1 MLAIF
6 DGIRSFSFLSIA
18 LRILL
23 SSISAGL
30 IGFERG
36 RAGRAAGLRT
46 HILVSL
52 GACIVMCLDHY
63 LVTAV
68 NPAADPA
75 RLGAQ
80 VINGMGFLGAGTILA
95 TGKRVTG
102 LTTAAGLWTT
112 ACIGLAYGGGYF
124 EGGILATATMLVV
137 MIILHRLE
145 GHTSTLIGM
154 ELLVETTSPED
165 IPYLLEPTRKCGAQ
179 VINVSIN
186 SDSKKVKKG
195 HILTRLSLRVGRS
208 FDSSEILDALSQK
221 TSVVK
226 FEEL

>member
-6 DGIRSFSFLSIA
+6 DGIREFSFLSVV

-23 SSISAGL
+23 SSVSAGL

-52 GACIVMCLDHY
+52 GACIVMCLNHY
-63 LVTAV
+63 LVTEI
-68 NPAADPA
+68 NPASDPA

-95 TGKRVTG
+95 TGKRITG

-112 ACIGLAYGGGYF
+112 ACIGLVYGGSYF
-124 EGGILATATMLVV
+124 EGGLLATATMLIV
-137 MIILHRLE
+137 MIILHKLE

-165 IPYLLEPTRKCGAQ
+165 IPYLLETTRKCGAQ

-195 HILTRLSLRVGRS
+195 HVLTRLSLRVGRT
-208 FDSSEILDALSQK
+208 FDSAEILDALSQK
-221 TSVVK
+221 TSVVR

>member
-6 DGIRSFSFLSIA
+6 DGIRGFSFLSIV

-23 SSISAGL
+23 SSVSAGL

-52 GACIVMCLDHY
+52 GACIVMCVDHY

-68 NPAADPA
+68 NPTADPA

-124 EGGILATATMLVV
+124 EGGLLATATMLVV
-137 MIILHRLE
+137 MIILHKLE
-145 GHTSTLIGM
+145 GHSSTLIGM

-165 IPYLLEPTRKCGAQ
+165 IPYLLETTKKCGAQ

-186 SDSKKVKKG
+186 NDSKKVKKG
-195 HILTRLSLRVGRS
+195 HILTHLSLRVGRT

>member
-1 MLAIF
+1 MLTVF
-6 DGIRSFSFLSIA
+6 DGIREFSFLSIA
-18 LRILL
+18 LRVLL
-23 SSISAGL
+23 SSVSAGL

-52 GACIVMCLDHY
+52 GACIVMCVDHY
-63 LVTAV
+63 LVTAI

-124 EGGILATATMLVV
+124 EGGLLAAATMLVV
-137 MIILHRLE
+137 MIILHKLE
-145 GHTSTLIGM
+145 GHSSTLIGM
-154 ELLVETTSPED
+154 ELLIEITVPED
-165 IPYLLEPTRKCGAQ
+165 IPCVLDTIRTCEGH
-179 VINVSIN
+179 VINISIN
-186 SDSKKVKKG
+186 DDSKKIKKG
-195 HILTRLSLRVGRS
+195 HILLRLSLKVGRT
-208 FDSSEILDALSQK
+208 FDSSELLDALSHK
-221 TSVVK
+221 IPVAK

>member
-1 MLAIF
+1 MLVIF
-6 DGIRSFSFLSIA
+6 DGIRGFSFLSIV

-23 SSISAGL
+23 SSVSAGL

-80 VINGMGFLGAGTILA
+80 VINGIGFLGAGTILA

-165 IPYLLEPTRKCGAQ
+165 IPYLLETTRKCGAQ

>member
-1 MLAIF
+1 MLTVF
-6 DGIRSFSFLSIA
+6 DGIREFSFLSIA

-23 SSISAGL
+23 SSVSAGL

-52 GACIVMCLDHY
+52 GACIVMCVDHY
-63 LVTAV
+63 LVTAI

-124 EGGILATATMLVV
+124 EGGLLATATMLVV
-137 MIILHRLE
+137 MIILHKLE
-145 GHTSTLIGM
+145 GHSSTLIGM
-154 ELLVETTSPED
+154 ELLIEITVPED
-165 IPYLLEPTRKCGAQ
+165 IPCVLDTIRTCEGH
-179 VINVSIN
+179 VINISIN
-186 SDSKKVKKG
+186 DDSKKIKKG
-195 HILTRLSLRVGRS
+195 HILLRLSLKVGRT
-208 FDSSEILDALSQK
+208 FDSSELLDALSHK
-221 TSVVK
+221 IPVAK

>member
-1 MLAIF
+1 MLTVF
-6 DGIRSFSFLSIA
+6 DGIREFSFLSIA

-23 SSISAGL
+23 SSVSAGL

-52 GACIVMCLDHY
+52 GACIVMCVDHY
-63 LVTAV
+63 LVTAI

-124 EGGILATATMLVV
+124 EGGLLATATMLVV
-137 MIILHRLE
+137 MIILHKLE
-145 GHTSTLIGM
+145 GHSSTLIGM
-154 ELLVETTSPED
+154 ELLIEITVPED
-165 IPYLLEPTRKCGAQ
+165 IPCVLDTIRTCEGH
-179 VINVSIN
+179 VINISIN
-186 SDSKKVKKG
+186 DDSKKIKKG
-195 HILTRLSLRVGRS
+195 HILLRLSLKVRRT
-208 FDSSEILDALSQK
+208 FDSSELLDALSHK
-221 TSVVK
+221 IPVAK

>member
-1 MLAIF
+1 MLPIF
-6 DGIRSFSFLSIA
+6 DGLRDFTFLSITM
-18 LRILL
+18 RILF
-23 SSISAGL
+23 SSLSAGL

-52 GACIVMCLDHY
+52 GACIVMCVDHY
-63 LVTAV
+63 LVVAI

-80 VINGMGFLGAGTILA
+80 VINGIGFLGAGTILA

-112 ACIGLAYGGGYF
+112 ACVGLAYGAGYF
-124 EGGILATATMLVV
+124 EGGLLVTIVMPIV

-154 ELLVETTSPED
+154 ELLVEITAPED
-165 IPYLLEPTRKCGAQ
+165 IPCLLETTRKCGGH
-179 VINVSIN
+179 VENVRIND
-186 SDSKKVKKG
+186 DSKKVKKG
-195 HILTRLSLRVGRS
+195 HILVRLSLRVGRT
-208 FDSSEILDALSQK
+208 FDSSEILDALSK
-221 TSVVK
+221 KITVIR

>member
-1 MLAIF
+1 MLVIF
-6 DGIRSFSFLSIA
+6 DGIRGFSFLSIV

-23 SSISAGL
+23 SSVSAGL

-165 IPYLLEPTRKCGAQ
+165 IPYLLETTRKCGAQ

>member
-1 MLAIF
+1 MLTVF
-6 DGIRSFSFLSIA
+6 DGIREFSFLSIA
-18 LRILL
+18 LRVLL
-23 SSISAGL
+23 SSVSASL

-52 GACIVMCLDHY
+52 GACIVMCVDHY
-63 LVTAV
+63 LVTAI

-95 TGKRVTG
+95 TGKRGTG

-124 EGGILATATMLVV
+124 EGGLLATATMLVV
-137 MIILHRLE
+137 MIILHKLE
-145 GHTSTLIGM
+145 GHSSTLIGM
-154 ELLVETTSPED
+154 ELLIEITVPED
-165 IPYLLEPTRKCGAQ
+165 IPCVLDTIRTCEGH
-179 VINVSIN
+179 VINISIN
-186 SDSKKVKKG
+186 DDSKKIKKG
-195 HILTRLSLRVGRS
+195 HILLRLSLKVGRT
-208 FDSSEILDALSQK
+208 FDSSELLDALSHK
-221 TSVVK
+221 IPVAK

>member
-1 MLAIF
+1 MLTVF
-6 DGIRSFSFLSIA
+6 DGIREFSFLSIA

-23 SSISAGL
+23 SSVSAGL

-52 GACIVMCLDHY
+52 GACIVMCVDHY
-63 LVTAV
+63 LVTAI

-124 EGGILATATMLVV
+124 EGGLLATATMLVV
-137 MIILHRLE
+137 MIILHKLE
-145 GHTSTLIGM
+145 GHSSTLIGM
-154 ELLVETTSPED
+154 ELLIEITVPED
-165 IPYLLEPTRKCGAQ
+165 IPCVLDTIRTCEGH
-179 VINVSIN
+179 VINISIN
-186 SDSKKVKKG
+186 DDSKKIKKG
-195 HILTRLSLRVGRS
+195 IYC
-208 FDSSEILDALSQK
+208 
-221 TSVVK
+221 SV
-226 FEEL
+226 FL

>member
-6 DGIRSFSFLSIA
+6 DGIRGFSFLSIA

-165 IPYLLEPTRKCGAQ
+165 IPYLLETTRKCGAQ

-195 HILTRLSLRVGRS
+195 HILTRLSLRVGRT
-208 FDSSEILDALSQK
+208 FDSSEILDTISQK

>member
-1 MLAIF
+1 MLVIF
-6 DGIRSFSFLSIA
+6 DGIRGFSFLSIV

-23 SSISAGL
+23 SSVSAGL

-165 IPYLLEPTRKCGAQ
+165 IPYLLETTRKCGAQ

-186 SDSKKVKKG
+186 NDSKKVKKG

>member
-1 MLAIF
+1 MLSIF
-6 DGIRSFSFLSIA
+6 DWIRGFSFPSVV
-18 LRILL
+18 LRVLL

-63 LVTAV
+63 LVIAI

-95 TGKRVTG
+95 TGKRITG

-112 ACIGLAYGGGYF
+112 ACIGLVYGGGYF
-124 EGGILATATMLVV
+124 EGGLLSTVTMLVV
-137 MIILHRLE
+137 MIILHKLE

-154 ELLVETTSPED
+154 ELLVEITTPED
-165 IPYLLEPTRKCGAQ
+165 IPFLLEITRKCGAQ
-179 VINVSIN
+179 VINISIN
-186 SDSKKVKKG
+186 DKSTKVKKG
-195 HILTRLSLRVGRS
+195 HILTRLSLRVGRT
-208 FDSSEILDALSQK
+208 FDSTEILDALSQK
-221 TSVVK
+221 ISVVR

>member
-1 MLAIF
+1 MLVIF
-6 DGIRSFSFLSIA
+6 DGIRGFSFLSIV

-23 SSISAGL
+23 SSVSAGL

-165 IPYLLEPTRKCGAQ
+165 IPYLLETTRKCGAQ

-195 HILTRLSLRVGRS
+195 HILTRLSLRVGRT
-208 FDSSEILDALSQK
+208 FDSSEILDTISQK